1 MVLMDPYETD
11 TNREKDEEEE
21 EEVVKGEPVDHETL
35 LEMTADDIFTDCED
49 DEVCIAH
56 ALEDLDPAMRDELLI
71 SDHLNAYQTFYY
83 YFREIP
89 DELIKE
95 RLILQP
101 ASALG
106 DGVLVEEID
115 LYELIFTV
123 HQGVPLIAVTEGET
137 PLETFEGPHA
147 YTAGRAYAE
156 GLI

>member
-1 MVLMDPYETD
+1 MVLIDPYETNAD
-11 TNREKDEEEE
+11 RDEEEE
-21 EEVVKGEPVDHETL
+21 LVAGEPVDHETL
-35 LEMTADDIFTDCED
+35 LEMTADEIFTDCED
-49 DEVCIAH
+49 DEICIAE
-56 ALEDLDPAMRDELLI
+56 ALEDLDAGMRDELLV

-95 RLILQP
+95 RLILEP

-123 HQGVPLIAVTEGET
+123 HQGVPLIAVSDGDQL
-137 PLETFEGPHA
+137 LETFEGPHA
-147 YTAGRAYAE
+147 YTKARAHAE
-156 GLI
+156 DLI

>member
-1 MVLMDPYETD
+1 MVLMDPNETNMDRETD
-11 TNREKDEEEE
+11 EEK
-21 EEVVKGEPVDHETL
+21 EVVEGEPVDHETL

-49 DEVCIAH
+49 DEICIAE
-56 ALEDLDPAMRDELLI
+56 ALEDLDAAMRDELLI

-83 YFREIP
+83 YFRQIP

-115 LYELIFTV
+115 LYELVFTV
-123 HQGVPLIAVTEGET
+123 HQGVPLIAVSDGEAL
-137 PLETFEGPHA
+137 LETFEGPHA
-147 YTAGRAYAE
+147 YTKARAYAE